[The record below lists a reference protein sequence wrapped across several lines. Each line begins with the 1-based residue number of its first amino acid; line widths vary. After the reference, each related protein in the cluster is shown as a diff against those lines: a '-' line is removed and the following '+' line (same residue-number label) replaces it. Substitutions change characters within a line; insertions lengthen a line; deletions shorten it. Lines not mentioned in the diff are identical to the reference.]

1 MLVILKNRIFTT
13 FFIILLIFIN
23 HTTFAVDYR
32 STNGMNKINTN
43 NALKTNVIPVFFASN
58 EKYAPYVAVSM
69 ASILYNTN
77 SFINFYIIDGGITNS
92 TKKLIELLN
101 KKFDNFSIEFIKID
115 TDKFFSD
122 FADNKIYGSLD
133 IYSRFLIPI
142 LKPSLNKVIYLDADT
157 IVIDDINKLYSE
169 NIDNYYIGA
178 VDETTSASCPKEM
191 DISPSHRYFNSGV
204 LLINSKKWREENII
218 NKLFELGKKYSKY
231 LAYPDQ
237 DILNKAFENNY
248 KILDNK
254 YNASDGT
261 KKSNEDQNVVVRHFI
276 GIKPDNLIDK
286 YYYDINYK
294 NINEFW
300 FYAEMT
306 PFHEGLQNYFIASK
320 IDNLEK
326 NLAWTFENIYD
337 KKQKENRVKNMYYAI
352 GSAIITTSILASIFL
367 IKILVRHR
375 KTKK

>member
-23 HTTFAVDYR
+23 HTTFTVDYR